1 MCYPIIP
8 LMKDLEIKHCQ
19 SSDSLRLQVFEA
31 DIKIRNLEV
40 TVSKNRQLETELKGQ
55 QVKNDSAES
64 CWKEDQNVD
73 KSEIIENLE
82 TKTWK
87 SGILFLK
94 NTCNFEYNNKIIDK
108 NS

>member
-1 MCYPIIP
+1 
-8 LMKDLEIKHCQ
+8 MKDLEIKHCQ

-64 CWKEDQNVD
+64 C
-73 KSEIIENLE
+73 
-82 TKTWK
+82 
-87 SGILFLK
+87 
-94 NTCNFEYNNKIIDK
+94 
-108 NS
+108 